1 VNTSTVE
8 ATRRAIG
15 PVGAFLPVTFTEV
28 PSAPAQRDAVE
39 RLERAGY
46 PCTWTNEVFGKDALV
61 QVALLLGATRRMVF
75 GTGVANVWVREP
87 QTLRAA
93 AAQVAQA
100 HPGRFILGLGVGYPQ
115 QAEAAGRDFGR
126 PLATMRDYQ
135 RRMGEPTWPPV
146 PDADYPRIV
155 AANGPKML
163 ELAAETADGA
173 LPAGLPADY
182 TARARQVLG
191 PDKLLVVGVSVVVD
205 SDPDRAREAARA
217 TVAASLN
224 SPVYAK
230 IVAGLGYS
238 DGADDRLVDAVVGH
252 GRLEAVADLVRAHLA
267 AGADHVIV
275 MMPGGDF
282 DGGVAGLEE
291 LAPTLLAMGA
301 AGDQVSSATW

>member
-1 VNTSTVE
+1 MNTSTVE
-8 ATRRAIG
+8 AARQAIG
-15 PVGAFLPVTFTEV
+15 PVGAFLPVTFTEA
-28 PSAPAQRDAVE
+28 PSVHAQRDAVE
-39 RLERAGY
+39 RLESAGY

-87 QTLRAA
+87 QTLSAA
-93 AAQVAQA
+93 AAQLAQA
-100 HPGRFILGLGVGYPQ
+100 HPGRFVLGIGVGYPQ

-126 PLATMRDYQ
+126 PLATMREYQ
-135 RRMGEPTWPPV
+135 RRMGEATWPPV

-173 LPAGLPADY
+173 LPAGLPVGY
-182 TARARQVLG
+182 TAQARQVLG
-191 PDKLLVVGVSVVVD
+191 PDKLLVVGLSVVVD
-205 SDPDRAREAARA
+205 SDPGRARETARA

-224 SPVYAK
+224 SPAYAK
-230 IVAGLGYS
+230 TVTALGYS
-238 DGADDRLVDAVVGH
+238 AAAVVDDRLVDAVVGH
-252 GRLEAVADLVRAHLA
+252 GRPDAVANLVRAHLE
-267 AGADHVIV
+267 AGADHVIA

-291 LAPTLLAMGA
+291 LAPTLMA
-301 AGDQVSSATW
+301 VSG

>member
-1 VNTSTVE
+1 MNSSTVE
-8 ATRRAIG
+8 AARRAIG
-15 PVGAFLPVTFTEV
+15 PVGAFLPVTFTEA
-28 PSAPAQRDAVE
+28 PSAHAQRDAVE
-39 RLERAGY
+39 RFERAGY

-87 QTLRAA
+87 QTLSAA
-93 AAQVAQA
+93 AAQLAQA
-100 HPGRFILGLGVGYPQ
+100 HPGRFVLGLGVGYPQ
-115 QAEAAGRDFGR
+115 QAEVAGRDYGR
-126 PLATMRDYQ
+126 PLATMREYQ
-135 RRMGEPTWPPV
+135 RRMGEATWPPV

-182 TARARQVLG
+182 TAQARQVLG
-191 PDKLLVVGVSVVVD
+191 PDKLLVVGLSVVVD
-205 SDPDRAREAARA
+205 SDPGRAREKALA

-224 SPVYAK
+224 SPAYAK
-230 IVAGLGYS
+230 TVAALGYS
-238 DGADDRLVDAVVGH
+238 AADDRLVDAVVGH
-252 GRLEAVADLVRAHLA
+252 GRPDAVANQVRAHLE
-267 AGADHVIV
+267 AGADHVIA

-291 LAPTLLAMGA
+291 LAPTLMTIGA
-301 AGDQVSSATW
+301 ASG

>member
-1 VNTSTVE
+1 MNTSTVE
-8 ATRRAIG
+8 AARRAIG
-15 PVGAFLPVTFTEV
+15 PVGAFLPVTFTEA
-28 PSAPAQRDAVE
+28 PSVHAQRDAVE
-39 RLERAGY
+39 RFERAGY

-61 QVALLLGATRRMVF
+61 QVALLLAATRGMVF

-87 QTLRAA
+87 QTLGAA
-93 AAQVAQA
+93 AAQLAQA
-100 HPGRFILGLGVGYPQ
+100 HPDRFILGLGVGYPQ

-135 RRMGEPTWPPV
+135 RRMGEATWPPV

-155 AANGPKML
+155 AANGPRML

-191 PDKLLVVGVSVVVD
+191 PDKLLVVGLSVVVD
-205 SDPDRAREAARA
+205 PDPERARETARA
-217 TVAASLN
+217 TVAGSLN
-224 SPVYAK
+224 SPAYAK
-230 IVAGLGYS
+230 AVAALGYS
-238 DGADDRLVDAVVGH
+238 TEADDRLVDAVVGH
-252 GRLEAVADLVRAHLA
+252 GHPDAVADLVLAHLA
-267 AGADHVIV
+267 AGADHVMV

-291 LAPTLLAMGA
+291 LAPTLLAIGA
-301 AGDQVSSATW
+301 TRG

>member
-1 VNTSTVE
+1 MNSSTVE
-8 ATRRAIG
+8 AARRAIG
-15 PVGAFLPVTFTEV
+15 PVGAFLPVTFTEA
-28 PSAPAQRDAVE
+28 PSAHAQRDAVE
-39 RLERAGY
+39 RFERAGY

-87 QTLRAA
+87 QTLSAA
-93 AAQVAQA
+93 AAQLAQA
-100 HPGRFILGLGVGYPQ
+100 HPGRFVLGLGVGYPQ
-115 QAEAAGRDFGR
+115 QAEVAGRDYGR
-126 PLATMRDYQ
+126 PLATMREYQ
-135 RRMGEPTWPPV
+135 RRMGEATWPPV

-182 TARARQVLG
+182 TAQARQVLG
-191 PDKLLVVGVSVVVD
+191 PDKLLVVGLSVVVD
-205 SDPDRAREAARA
+205 SDPGRAREKALA

-224 SPVYAK
+224 SPAYAK
-230 IVAGLGYS
+230 TVAALGYS
-238 DGADDRLVDAVVGH
+238 AADDRLVDAVVGH
-252 GRLEAVADLVRAHLA
+252 GRPDAVANLVRAHLE
-267 AGADHVIV
+267 AGADHVIA

-291 LAPTLLAMGA
+291 LAPTLMTIA
-301 AGDQVSSATW
+301 AASG